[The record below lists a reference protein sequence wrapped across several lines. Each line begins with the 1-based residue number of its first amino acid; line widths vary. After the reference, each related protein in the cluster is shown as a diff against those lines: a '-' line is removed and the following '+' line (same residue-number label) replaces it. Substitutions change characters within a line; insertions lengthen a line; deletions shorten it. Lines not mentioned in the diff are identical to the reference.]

1 MAGSAIEVT
10 LDNAQRIVFDQLQNV
25 DISDYDDSRAY
36 TKIACLA
43 FAGCALS
50 EIRDEYFEELPEWTD
65 DLEDAIFSENA
76 AVVAN
81 ALLHACA
88 SLAENELDC
97 INERIPSIID
107 DLRESLANDEED

>member
-1 MAGSAIEVT
+1 MAGSAIEVA

-36 TKIACLA
+36 AKIACLA
-43 FAGCALS
+43 FAGYALA
-50 EIRDEYFEELPEWTD
+50 EMRDEYFEELPEWAS
-65 DLEDAIFSENA
+65 DLEDAIFNESA

-81 ALLHACA
+81 TLAQACA
-88 SLAENELDC
+88 SLAKNELDC

-107 DLRESLANDEED
+107 DLRENLVGDEED